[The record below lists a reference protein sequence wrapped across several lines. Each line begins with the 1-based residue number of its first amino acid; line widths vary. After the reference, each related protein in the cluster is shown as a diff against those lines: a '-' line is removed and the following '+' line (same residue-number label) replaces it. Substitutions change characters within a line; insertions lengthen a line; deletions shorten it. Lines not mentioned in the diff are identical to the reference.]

1 MANDFRYLITNLWKH
16 SSGYEDVIAELP
28 FTGVNFT
35 SQLNSIGT
43 FQGHLL
49 LSGVNSSNLNVLD
62 ATIPGKTA
70 LYVDYNGTIVWGGVI
85 WQRNYDADTQTLDV
99 TAQEFES
106 YFQRRRIIN
115 DKTYTNA
122 DPLYVVQ
129 NLVSYA
135 QGKSHGDIGVI
146 VGSESSSLQV
156 TKVYNAYEVKSVYQA
171 IKDLAQGSLFDFLI
185 VPAWGSGSTAN
196 KLIKTLKLGSPTLGY
211 TYDPTNNNNS
221 WVFSLPGNIVS
232 YNYAEDGISAANQLF
247 GIGYGANSTRLISQA
262 YDPTYIGTYG
272 DWPLLEDATNYI
284 DVSDSTLLANLT
296 VGKLNALS
304 YPPTIVKIIIPSYVD
319 PYLGSY
325 SVGDEARISITD
337 DLFPTGLDD
346 IYRITAIDVSPGEN
360 GPDRV
365 TVTLMLPLSTTGTV

>member
-62 ATIPGKTA
+62 ATIPG
-70 LYVDYNGTIVWGGVI
+70 TIIWGGII
-85 WQRNYDADTQTLDV
+85 WQRNYDADTQTLDI

-106 YFQRRRIIN
+106 YFQRRRIID

-211 TYDPTNNNNS
+211 TYDPTSNNNS

-272 DWPLLEDATNYI
+272 NWPLLEDATNYI